1 MEKCFNSTSHGDGKQ
16 VRADKSARWEGLL
29 PPPVGTSDWARFSRT
44 SYCVDKT
51 LILKDLIDA
60 ESTVVLFTR
69 PRRFGKTTMLKMIR
83 AFYEPET
90 LVEGRGMVKTGE
102 FFTDK
107 KIWFADG
114 GKYRAEQ
121 GKRPVIFLS
130 FKDFKSTTW
139 DSAKKD
145 LVNCLAYE
153 FSRFA
158 SAGDMLSGMKAEQF
172 TAVKDGKA
180 DLDTLKLSLGLLAE
194 AVHLNSKALPVILID
209 EYDQPITSASTNGY
223 YDEMCNF
230 MRVFLSGALKDNEH
244 CHIGI
249 MTGVLRV
256 AKEGILSGLNNPE
269 VWTVFEQKYSQY
281 FGFTEDEVAEM
292 ARYYGAEDKLPEIKA
307 WYDGYYFGGTEIYN
321 PWSVLRYFQCNC
333 KPDAYWLDTSSNDLI
348 TEIVQELPFKMERRL
363 HALLKGET
371 ITVPMTKELGPYK
384 LIRENEN
391 TLYALLVSA
400 GYLKAV
406 GPIDESGDCPVT
418 IPNKELSQVFYREIV
433 QKVRSF
439 DKNGGIS
446 AVEDAFRE
454 RDPFLFGKYLAAY
467 LKESVSFFDT
477 AAEGFYHGLV
487 LGFIACFRNRFVVKS
502 NRESGEGRYDISMRP
517 LVDAMPGVV
526 IELKAAEDETEDLD
540 ALAREAR
547 RQIDAREYTTEM
559 LADFAA
565 HGEKRDI
572 LKFGMAFYK
581 KNLVVCKDL
590 PK

>member
-1 MEKCFNSTSHGDGKQ
+1 MEKIFNSAGPCPP
-16 VRADKSARWEGLL
+16 ARESLPAGRRGLL

-83 AFYEPET
+83 AFYE
-90 LVEGRGMVKTGE
+90 GE
-102 FFTDK
+102 ASLFHDK
-107 KIWFADG
+107 KIWAAG
-114 GKYRAEQ
+114 EEYRKEQ
-121 GKRPVIFLS
+121 GTHPVIFLS
-130 FKDFKSTTW
+130 FKDIKQTTVEEAFARLAAVIGDEVARFADCIENGW
-139 DSAKKD
+139 GNGAKKRS
-145 LVNCLAYE
+145 LRKVMN
-153 FSRFA
+153 R
-158 SAGDMLSGMKAEQF
+158 AGTKDELSE
-172 TAVKDGKA
+172 
-180 DLDTLKLSLGLLAE
+180 SLGLLSE
-194 AVHLNSKALPVILID
+194 AVHAFTKKRPVILID
-209 EYDQPITSASTNGY
+209 EYDQPITTASTNGF
-223 YDEMCNF
+223 YDEMCTF

-307 WYDGYYFGGTEIYN
+307 WYDGYDFGGTEIYN
-321 PWSVLRYFQCNC
+321 PWSVLRYFQCSC

-348 TEIVQELPFKMERRL
+348 TEIVQELPFNMERRL
-363 HALLKGET
+363 HALMKGET

-391 TLYALLVSA
+391 SLYALLVSA

-418 IPNKELSQVFYREIV
+418 IPNRELSQVFYREIV

-439 DKNGGIS
+439 DKKGGIS
-446 AVEDAFRE
+446 AVEDALRE

-467 LKESVSFFDT
+467 LKESASFFDT

-526 IELKAAEDETEDLD
+526 IELKAADEETEDLD

-547 RQIDAREYTTEM
+547 RQIDTREYTTEM

-590 PK
+590 PQ

>member
-1 MEKCFNSTSHGDGKQ
+1 MKKASAKKVKKQ
-16 VRADKSARWEGLL
+16 VRADKLARKEGLL
-29 PPPVGTSDWARFSRT
+29 PPPVGTSDWVRFSRT

-51 LILKDLIDA
+51 LILKDLIDS

-69 PRRFGKTTMLKMIR
+69 PRRFGKTTMLEMIR

-90 LVEGRGMVKTGE
+90 LVEDRGMVKTEE

-107 KIWFADG
+107 KIWAAG
-114 GKYRAEQ
+114 AKYRKEQ
-121 GKRPVIFLS
+121 GKHPVIFLS
-130 FKDFKSTTW
+130 FKDIKQTTVEE
-139 DSAKKD
+139 AFTR
-145 LVNCLAYE
+145 LAAVIGGE
-153 FSRFA
+153 VARFA
-158 SAGDMLSGMKAEQF
+158 DCIENGWGDEAKQRSLRRVMNREGTKDELSE
-172 TAVKDGKA
+172 
-180 DLDTLKLSLGLLAE
+180 SLGLLSE
-194 AVHLNSKALPVILID
+194 AVHAFTKKLPVILID
-209 EYDQPITSASTNGY
+209 EYDQPITTASTNGF
-223 YDEMCNF
+223 YDEMCTF
-230 MRVFLSGALKDNEH
+230 MRVLLSGALKDNRH

-256 AKEGILSGLNNPE
+256 AKEGILSGLNNPK
-269 VWTVFEQKYSQY
+269 VWTVFESEYAQY
-281 FGFTEDEVAEM
+281 FGFTEEEVAEM
-292 ARYYGAEDKLPEIKA
+292 ARYYGAEDKMPEIKA
-307 WYDGYYFGGTEIYN
+307 WYDGYDFGGTEIYN
-321 PWSVLRYFQCNC
+321 PWSVLRYFDCHC
-333 KPDAYWLDTSSNDLI
+333 RPDAYWLDTSSNDLI
-348 TEIVQELPFKMERRL
+348 TEIVQELPFNMERRL
-363 HALLKGET
+363 HALMKGET

-406 GPIDESGDCPVT
+406 GPIDENGDCPVT
-418 IPNKELSQVFYREIV
+418 IPNRELSQVFYREIV

-439 DKNGGIS
+439 DKKGGIS
-446 AVEDAFRE
+446 AVEDALRE

-517 LVDAMPGVV
+517 LIEGMPGVV
-526 IELKAAEDETEDLD
+526 IELKAADEETEDLD

-547 RQIDAREYTTEM
+547 RQIDTRAYTTEM

-581 KNLVVCKDL
+581 KNLVVCRDL

>member
-1 MEKCFNSTSHGDGKQ
+1 MPAAAT
-16 VRADKSARWEGLL
+16 ARRDGLL
-29 PPPVGTSDWARFSRT
+29 PPPVGTSDWATFSRD

-51 LILKDLIDA
+51 LILKDLIDSKA
-60 ESTVVLFTR
+60 RVVLFTR
-69 PRRFGKTTMLKMIR
+69 PRRFGKTTMLKMVR
-83 AFYEPET
+83 AFYE
-90 LVEGRGMVKTGE
+90 GE
-102 FFTDK
+102 AALFQDK
-107 KIWFADG
+107 KIWAAG
-114 GKYRAEQ
+114 EVYRKEQ
-121 GKRPVIFLS
+121 GTHPVIFLS
-130 FKDFKSTTW
+130 FKDIKQTTVEEAFARLAAVIGDEVARFADCIENGW
-139 DSAKKD
+139 GNGAKKRS
-145 LVNCLAYE
+145 LRKVMNRE
-153 FSRFA
+153 
-158 SAGDMLSGMKAEQF
+158 G
-172 TAVKDGKA
+172 TKDG
-180 DLDTLKLSLGLLAE
+180 LSESLGLLSE
-194 AVHLNSKALPVILID
+194 AVHAFTKKLPVILID
-209 EYDQPITSASTNGY
+209 EYDQPITTASTNGF
-223 YDEMCNF
+223 YDEMCTF

-281 FGFTEDEVAEM
+281 FGFTEEEVAEM
-292 ARYYGAEDKLPEIKA
+292 ARYYGAEDKMPEIKS
-307 WYDGYYFGGTEIYN
+307 WYDGYDFGGTEIYN

-348 TEIVQELPFKMERRL
+348 TEIVQELPFDMEVTL
-363 HALLKGET
+363 HKLMTGKPVV
-371 ITVPMTKELGPYK
+371 VPMTKELGPYK
-384 LIRENEN
+384 QIRDNEN

-406 GPIDESGDCPVT
+406 GGVRDGECEVM
-418 IPNKELSQVFYREIV
+418 IPNHELKQVFYSEIV

-439 DKNGGIS
+439 DKSGGIV
-446 AVEDAFRE
+446 AVERALRE

-517 LVDAMPGVV
+517 LVDSMPGVV
-526 IELKAAEDETEDLD
+526 IELKAADEETEDLD

-547 RQIDAREYTTEM
+547 RQIDTREYTVEM

-572 LKFGMAFYK
+572 LKFGMAFCK
-581 KNLVVCKDL
+581 KNLVVCRDL
-590 PK
+590 P

>member
-1 MEKCFNSTSHGDGKQ
+1 MAETIDKDGKQ
-16 VRADKSARWEGLL
+16 VRADVTARTGRLL

-90 LVEGRGMVKTGE
+90 QVEGRGMVKTEE

-107 KIWFADG
+107 KIWFVDG

-139 DSAKKD
+139 DSAKND
-145 LVNCLAYE
+145 IVNFLAYE

-158 SAGDMLSGMKAEQF
+158 SAGDALSGIKAEQF

-194 AVHLNSKALPVILID
+194 AVHLNSKTLPVILID
-209 EYDQPITSASTNGY
+209 EYDQPITSASTHGY

-281 FGFTEDEVAEM
+281 FGFTEEEVAEM
-292 ARYYGAEDKLPEIKA
+292 ARYYGAEDKMPEIKS
-307 WYDGYYFGGTEIYN
+307 WYDGYDFGGTEIYN
-321 PWSVLRYFQCNC
+321 PWSVLRYSQCNC
-333 KPDAYWLDTSSNDLI
+333 QPDAYWLDTSSTDLI
-348 TEIVQELPFKMERRL
+348 SAIVRDLPHDMVRTLE
-363 HALLKGET
+363 ALLRDET
-371 ITVPMTKELGPYK
+371 PRVQMAKELGPYK
-384 LIRENEN
+384 DVMANKSS
-391 TLYALLVSA
+391 LYALLVSA
-400 GYLKAV
+400 GYLKIASPIEEGMCKVALPNHELSLVFVNDIKAKINAALAV
-406 GPIDESGDCPVT
+406 GTGDIVGA
-418 IPNKELSQVFYREIV
+418 LLDRDADALREAI
-433 QKVRSF
+433 
-439 DKNGGIS
+439 
-446 AVEDAFRE
+446 AAF
-454 RDPFLFGKYLAAY
+454 LL
-467 LKESVSFFDT
+467 ESVSYFDA
-477 AAEGFYHGLV
+477 AAEGFFHGLT
-487 LGFIACFRNRFVVKS
+487 LGFLAILRKRFRVLS
-502 NRESGEGRYDISMRP
+502 NVESGEGRFDIALKP
-517 LVDAMPGVV
+517 LVEPFPAFI
-526 IELKAAEDETEDLD
+526 IEVKAADSDKADLKS
-540 ALAREAR
+540 LARDAR
-547 RQIDAREYTTEM
+547 AQIDGKKYDTTFRAEGITDIEKIG
-559 LADFAA
+559 LA
-565 HGEKRDI
+565 
-572 LKFGMAFYK
+572 Y
-581 KNLVVCKDL
+581 CKGRVEL
-590 PK
+590 CNVASLR

>member
-1 MEKCFNSTSHGDGKQ
+1 MEKCFNIAGPCFPDE
-16 VRADKSARWEGLL
+16 RAGMTARRDELL

-51 LILKDLIDA
+51 LILKDLIDS

-69 PRRFGKTTMLKMIR
+69 PRRFGKTTTLKMIR
-83 AFYEPET
+83 AFYE
-90 LVEGRGMVKTGE
+90 GE
-102 FFTDK
+102 ASLFRDK
-107 KIWFADG
+107 KIWAAG
-114 GKYRAEQ
+114 EKYQSEQ
-121 GKRPVIFLS
+121 GKHPVIFLS
-130 FKDFKSTTW
+130 FKDIKQTTADAAFTRLAAVIGGEVARFTDCIENGSW
-139 DSAKKD
+139 DEAKKRSLRRVMNREGTKD
-145 LVNCLAYE
+145 E
-153 FSRFA
+153 
-158 SAGDMLSGMKAEQF
+158 LSE
-172 TAVKDGKA
+172 
-180 DLDTLKLSLGLLAE
+180 SLGLLAE
-194 AVHLNSKALPVILID
+194 AVHTSTKKLPVLLID
-209 EYDQPITSASTNGY
+209 EYDQPITTASTNGY

-230 MRVFLSGALKDNEH
+230 MRVFLSSAMKDCDH
-244 CHIGI
+244 CHLGI

-256 AKEGILSGLNNPE
+256 AKEGILSGLNNPA
-269 VWTVFEQKYSQY
+269 VWTVFDEPYSQY

-307 WYDGYYFGGTEIYN
+307 WYDGYDFAGTEIYN
-321 PWSVLRYFQCNC
+321 PWSVLRYFSCKC

-348 TEIVQELPFKMERRL
+348 TEIVRDLPFHMERKL
-363 HALLKGET
+363 HALIKGET
-371 ITVPMTKELGPYK
+371 IMVPMTKELGPYK
-384 LIRENEN
+384 QIRDNE
-391 TLYALLVSA
+391 TSLYALLVSA
-400 GYLKAV
+400 GYLKPV
-406 GPIDESGDCPVT
+406 GPIDDNGDCPVT

-433 QKVRSF
+433 QRVRSF
-439 DKNGGIS
+439 NKNGGIS
-446 AVEDAFRE
+446 AVENALRE

-517 LVDAMPGVV
+517 LIDGMPGVV
-526 IELKAAEDETEDLD
+526 IELKAAEEESEDLD

-547 RQIDAREYTTEM
+547 RQIDTREYTTEM

-581 KNLVVCKDL
+581 KNLAVCKDL
-590 PK
+590 LPKAAKKK

>member
-1 MEKCFNSTSHGDGKQ
+1 MPPNSAVSSKPPCHVSHG
-16 VRADKSARWEGLL
+16 RAKRKEGLL

-60 ESTVVLFTR
+60 ESSVVLFTR
-69 PRRFGKTTMLKMIR
+69 PRRFGKTTTLKMIR
-83 AFYEPET
+83 AFYE
-90 LVEGRGMVKTGE
+90 GE
-102 FFTDK
+102 VSLFRDK
-107 KIWFADG
+107 KIWAAG
-114 GKYRAEQ
+114 VKYRKEQ
-121 GKRPVIFLS
+121 GRHPVIFLS
-130 FKDFKSTTW
+130 FKDIKQTTVEEAFARLAAVIGDEVARFADCIENGW
-139 DSAKKD
+139 GNGAKKRSLHKVINREGTKD
-145 LVNCLAYE
+145 E
-153 FSRFA
+153 
-158 SAGDMLSGMKAEQF
+158 LSE
-172 TAVKDGKA
+172 
-180 DLDTLKLSLGLLAE
+180 SLGLLSE
-194 AVHLNSKALPVILID
+194 AVHAFTKKLPVILID
-209 EYDQPITSASTNGY
+209 EYDQPITTASTNGF

-292 ARYYGAEDKLPEIKA
+292 ARYYGAEDKMPEIKS
-307 WYDGYYFGGTEIYN
+307 WYDGYDFGGTEIYN

-348 TEIVQELPFKMERRL
+348 TEIVQELPFNMERRL
-363 HALLKGET
+363 HALMKGET

-406 GPIDESGDCPVT
+406 GPIDENGDCPVT
-418 IPNKELSQVFYREIV
+418 IPNKELSQVFYREVV

-439 DKNGGIS
+439 DKKGGIS
-446 AVEDAFRE
+446 AVEDALRE

-517 LVDAMPGVV
+517 LIEGMPGVV
-526 IELKAAEDETEDLD
+526 IELKAADEETEDLD

-547 RQIDAREYTTEM
+547 RQIDTREYTTEM

>member
-1 MEKCFNSTSHGDGKQ
+1 MEKCFNIAGPCFPDEHAGMT
-16 VRADKSARWEGLL
+16 ARRDGLL

-51 LILKDLIDA
+51 LILKDLIDS

-69 PRRFGKTTMLKMIR
+69 PRRFGKTTTLEMIR
-83 AFYEPET
+83 AFYE
-90 LVEGRGMVKTGE
+90 GE
-102 FFTDK
+102 ASLFRDK
-107 KIWFADG
+107 KIWAAG
-114 GKYRAEQ
+114 EKYQNDQ
-121 GKRPVIFLS
+121 GKHPVIFLS
-130 FKDFKSTTW
+130 FKDVKWKTFGESIKFLNALLAPCVGKFAKSVE
-139 DSAKKD
+139 A
-145 LVNCLAYE
+145 LEL
-153 FSRFA
+153 
-158 SAGDMLSGMKAEQF
+158 KAEQERLSRVMREEGDE
-172 TAVKDGKA
+172 T
-180 DLDTLKLSLGLLAE
+180 DLSLSLGLL
-194 AVHLNSKALPVILID
+194 SKAIHAFTKQLPVILID
-209 EYDQPITSASTNGY
+209 EYDQPITTASTNGY

-230 MRVFLSGALKDNEH
+230 MRIFLSGALKDNKH

-256 AKEGILSGLNNPE
+256 AKEGILSGLNNPD
-269 VWTVFEQKYSQY
+269 VWTVFDEPYSQY
-281 FGFTEDEVAEM
+281 FGFTEEEVAEM
-292 ARYYGAEDKLPEIKA
+292 ARYYGADDKLPEIKA
-307 WYDGYYFGGTEIYN
+307 WYDGYDFGGTEIYN
-321 PWSVLRYFQCNC
+321 PWSVLRYFKCKC

-348 TEIVQELPFKMERRL
+348 TEIVQELPFDMEVTL
-363 HALLKGET
+363 HKLMEGKPVA
-371 ITVPMTKELGPYK
+371 VPMTKELGPYK
-384 LIRENEN
+384 QIRDNEN

-406 GPIDESGDCPVT
+406 GDVKDGECDVM
-418 IPNKELSQVFYREIV
+418 IPNHELKQVFYSEIV

-439 DKNGGIS
+439 DKSGGIV
-446 AVEDAFRE
+446 AVERALRE

-517 LVDAMPGVV
+517 LIDGMPGVV
-526 IELKAAEDETEDLD
+526 IELKAADEETEDLD

-547 RQIDAREYTTEM
+547 RQIDTREYTTEM

-565 HGEKRDI
+565 CGEQRDI

-590 PK
+590 SK

>member
-1 MEKCFNSTSHGDGKQ
+1 MKKASAKKVKKQ
-16 VRADKSARWEGLL
+16 VRADKLARKEGLL
-29 PPPVGTSDWARFSRT
+29 PPPVGTSDWVRFSRT

-51 LILKDLIDA
+51 LILKDLIDS

-69 PRRFGKTTMLKMIR
+69 PRRFGKTTMLEMIR

-90 LVEGRGMVKTGE
+90 LVEDRGMVKTEE

-107 KIWFADG
+107 KIWAAG
-114 GKYRAEQ
+114 AKYRKEQ
-121 GKRPVIFLS
+121 GKHPVIFLS
-130 FKDFKSTTW
+130 FKDIKQTTVEE
-139 DSAKKD
+139 AFTR
-145 LVNCLAYE
+145 LAAVIGGE
-153 FSRFA
+153 VARFA
-158 SAGDMLSGMKAEQF
+158 DCIENGWGDEAKQRSLRRVMNREGTKDELSE
-172 TAVKDGKA
+172 
-180 DLDTLKLSLGLLAE
+180 SLGLLSE
-194 AVHLNSKALPVILID
+194 AVHAFTKKLPVILID
-209 EYDQPITSASTNGY
+209 EYDQPITTASTNGF
-223 YDEMCNF
+223 YDEMCTF
-230 MRVFLSGALKDNEH
+230 MRVLLSGALKDNRH

-256 AKEGILSGLNNPE
+256 AKEGILSGLNNPK
-269 VWTVFEQKYSQY
+269 VWTVFESEYAQY
-281 FGFTEDEVAEM
+281 FGFTEEEVAEM
-292 ARYYGAEDKLPEIKA
+292 ARYYGAEDKMPEIKA
-307 WYDGYYFGGTEIYN
+307 WYDGYDFGGTEIYN
-321 PWSVLRYFQCNC
+321 PWSVLRYFDCHC
-333 KPDAYWLDTSSNDLI
+333 RPDAYWLDTSSNDLI
-348 TEIVQELPFKMERRL
+348 TEIVQELPFNMERRL
-363 HALLKGET
+363 HALMKGET

-406 GPIDESGDCPVT
+406 GPIDENGDCPVT
-418 IPNKELSQVFYREIV
+418 IPNKELSQVFYREVV

-439 DKNGGIS
+439 DKKGGIS
-446 AVEDAFRE
+446 AVEDALRE

-517 LVDAMPGVV
+517 LIEGMPGVV
-526 IELKAAEDETEDLD
+526 IELKAADEETEDLD

-547 RQIDAREYTTEM
+547 RQIDTRAYTTEM

-581 KNLVVCKDL
+581 KNLVVCRDL